1 VTNRRPDSRAGFT
14 LVEVAMVLAIV
25 SILARIALP
34 NFQEAILRARA
45 TAAVG
50 DVEVVRTAAAAFYA
64 RSNQWP
70 DEAPAG
76 VVPEGLAA
84 DLPDGF
90 TFDRGDYQLD
100 WERWTLPE
108 VQGSAGSN
116 TLLGVSIATDDE
128 LLGNAVAALMGPQGW
143 YTLGNNAT
151 FLVSGM

>member
-1 VTNRRPDSRAGFT
+1 MTTARPNARAGFT

-34 NFQEAILRARA
+34 NVQEAITRARA

-70 DEAPAG
+70 GEAPAG
-76 VVPEGLAA
+76 VVPEGLDA

-90 TFDRGDYQLD
+90 TFDRGTYQLD

-108 VQGSAGSN
+108 VPGGSSSN
-116 TLLGVSIATDDE
+116 TLLGVSISTEDE
-128 LLGNAVAALMGPQGW
+128 LLGNAVAALMGPRGW
-143 YTLGNNAT
+143 YTLGHNAT